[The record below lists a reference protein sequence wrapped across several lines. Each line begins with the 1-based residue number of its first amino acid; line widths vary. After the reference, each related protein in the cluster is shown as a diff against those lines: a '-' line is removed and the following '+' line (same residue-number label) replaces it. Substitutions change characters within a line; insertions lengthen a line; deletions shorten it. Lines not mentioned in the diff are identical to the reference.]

1 MKLSELEARSVV
13 NGTKSTHHLR
23 VERISPFLSSS
34 LLLTDHSLG
43 HGRVPF
49 DSSPIQS
56 RIPYSAR
63 IIFFIRTSSLKPSL
77 SYPSTTLH
85 FDSHLLPSTTSN
97 RTCSFNFPTST
108 ANSKTEEWTFI
119 NSKEGFT
126 CTRSDP
132 WSVGRGYR
140 ETLAVEVSFGRVVWH

>member
-1 MKLSELEARSVV
+1 MERSQPIIFELNE
-13 NGTKSTHHLR
+13 
-23 VERISPFLSSS
+23 SS
-34 LLLTDHSLG
+34 LLSYYRTQTSPSLG
-43 HGRVPF
+43 HGGVPF

-56 RIPYSAR
+56 RIPYSTR
-63 IIFFIRTSSLKPSL
+63 NIFFIRTSSLKPSL

-119 NSKEGFT
+119 NPKEGFT

-132 WSVGRGYR
+132 GCIGRGYR